1 MDGLQRKEAWQS
13 NVDHYVNMLL
23 MWFGGHE
30 MNVNVVE
37 HEKRRTKQM
46 QMIHH
51 THPIREQVV
60 FLPIE

>member
-1 MDGLQRKEAWQS
+1 
-13 NVDHYVNMLL
+13 

-30 MNVNVVE
+30 MNVSVVE